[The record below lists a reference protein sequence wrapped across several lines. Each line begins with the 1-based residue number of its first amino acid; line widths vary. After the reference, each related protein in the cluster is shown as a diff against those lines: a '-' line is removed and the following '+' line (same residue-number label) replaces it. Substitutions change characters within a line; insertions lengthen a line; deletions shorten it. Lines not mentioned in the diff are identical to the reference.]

1 MMKQTQEIKSFF
13 YSQYFADGLRIT
25 IGCIVPVLIFATIG
39 QFTNG
44 TIVSLGALLVGL
56 SDTPGAP
63 SHRRK
68 GMFAGAILTTLTFI
82 LTNIVNQNVYLL
94 AIFIGIA
101 CFIFAMFA
109 VFNSR
114 AANVGLM
121 CILMML
127 IHVQTH
133 YPLDQAISY
142 LGFYTLGGLWYI
154 AISLSITQV
163 RPYRLAEQEL
173 AETIRYVAD
182 YIRLKANFYDAKIDN
197 DKNYLKLIDK
207 QVEVNQHQENVRDLL
222 FQSKRSIKDT
232 TKVGRYLTLIFND
245 IVDLFEQSMAAHYD
259 YNTISERFGPTGIL
273 EDFKNV
279 ILKYTN
285 ELDNLAYQLNTNI
298 QPKPLYDFDA
308 DLTRLHAKI
317 DQLDKENQ
325 YSTFALRK
333 VLINLRDLVRRI
345 KNIYGY
351 SHLQPDDV
359 KKKEIDDA
367 KRFVQSS
374 AIDLKKFRENLTL
387 KSTIFRHACRMAI
400 VMSVTYY
407 VFETTNITNNVYW
420 ILLTIMVILKPGF
433 GLTKE
438 RNIQRLIGTTIGGL
452 IGAGI
457 LLTIHDPTILF
468 VLLVFFFLTAYS
480 LFRVNYVVA
489 VLFMTPYVLIMFSFI
504 SSNTLEVTK
513 ERILDTFIGGMI
525 AFLSSYII
533 FPNWESMQV
542 KESMR
547 KLLIANYNY
556 IFQALKEIAGQ
567 APSITDY
574 KLARKAVYVE
584 TANMGSTFQR
594 MLTEPKKRQKYSKE
608 VNKFVIFNHILASF
622 SVTLMNHLDEMD
634 NNYLNKDHVRTIRK
648 ILNSLDQ
655 SIQLLYS
662 SDSSSV
668 FSPMEIEISN
678 HRFDN
683 SDINSADGKLLEEQ
697 LEFLYKIA
705 QDLNKIVRDLH
716 DKSAAE
722 QATELSKLAS

>member
-1 MMKQTQEIKSFF
+1 MKQTQEIKSFF

-25 IGCIVPVLIFATIG
+25 IGCIVPVLIFATFG

-68 GMFAGAILTTLTFI
+68 GMFAATILTTLTFI

-94 AIFIGIA
+94 AVFIGVA

-109 VFNSR
+109 VFNGR

-127 IHVQTH
+127 IHVQIH
-133 YPLDQAISY
+133 YPFEQAISY
-142 LGFYTLGGLWYI
+142 LGFFTLGGLWYI
-154 AISLSITQV
+154 TISLSITQA

-173 AETIRYVAD
+173 AETIRYVAE

-197 DKNYLKLIDK
+197 DKNYLRLIDK
-207 QVEVNQHQENVRDLL
+207 QIEVNQHQENVRELL

-273 EDFKNV
+273 DDFRNI

-285 ELDNLAYQLNTNI
+285 ELDNLAYQLNTNV

-308 DLTRLHAKI
+308 DLSHLHAKI
-317 DQLDKENQ
+317 DQLDKEQQ

-333 VLINLRDLVRRI
+333 VLINLRDLVRRM

-374 AIDLKKFRENLTL
+374 AIDFKKFRENLTL

-400 VMSVTYY
+400 VMSLSYY
-407 VFETTNITNNVYW
+407 IFEVTNITNNVYW

-452 IGAGI
+452 IGAAI
-457 LLTIHDPTILF
+457 LLTIKDPTILF
-468 VLLVFFFLTAYS
+468 VLLIFFFLTAYS

-489 VLFMTPYVLIMFSFI
+489 VLFMTPYVLIMLSFV

-542 KESMR
+542 RESMR

-567 APSITDY
+567 APTITDY

-622 SVTLMNHLDEMD
+622 SVTLMNHLDAMD

-648 ILNSLDQ
+648 ILGSLAQ
-655 SIQLLYS
+655 SIQLLHS
-662 SDSSSV
+662 SDSSTS
-668 FSPMEIEISN
+668 FDPLDIEIPN
-678 HRFDN
+678 DRFEN
-683 SDINSADGKLLEEQ
+683 TDINSVDGKLLDEQ
-697 LEFLYKIA
+697 LDFLYKIA
-705 QDLNKIVRDLH
+705 QDLHKIVQDLH
-716 DKSAAE
+716 NKSIAE
-722 QATELSKLAS
+722 QEAELTKVLS

>member
-1 MMKQTQEIKSFF
+1 MKQTQEIKSFF

-127 IHVQTH
+127 IHVQIH
-133 YPLDQAISY
+133 YPLDQAINY

-154 AISLSITQV
+154 TISLSITQA

-273 EDFKNV
+273 DDFRNV

-317 DQLDKENQ
+317 DQLDKEHQ

-351 SHLQPDDV
+351 SHLQPDEV
-359 KKKEIDDA
+359 KRKEIDDA

-400 VMSVTYY
+400 VMSITYY
-407 VFETTNITNNVYW
+407 IFETTKITNNVYW

-452 IGAGI
+452 IGAVI

-489 VLFMTPYVLIMFSFI
+489 VLFMTPYVLIMLSFI

-622 SVTLMNHLDEMD
+622 SVTLMNHLDQMD
-634 NNYLNKDHVRTIRK
+634 NNYLNKEHVRTIRK
-648 ILNSLDQ
+648 VLSSLDQ

-662 SDSSSV
+662 SDSSAE
-668 FSPMEIEISN
+668 FLPMEIEISN

-683 SDINSADGKLLEEQ
+683 SDMNSADGKLLEEQ

-705 QDLNKIVRDLH
+705 QDLNKIVQDLH

-722 QATELSKLAS
+722 HAAELSKQAG